1 MTEPAHVAEDRV
13 ARLVAGRAD
22 ADDMQWLLRGLGA
35 WDRSGGELSLE
46 RCLRLTAT
54 PFQRRVRQRN
64 AWLSELARQVAA
76 EPGEGPLAHRV
87 HRALD
92 RFQTRG
98 LWANWKA
105 DPEPP
110 AGAAQLHAAA
120 FWVLR
125 FNGGKALS
133 FWHLRDLLQ
142 GEIRPEISHGAEG
155 TMGAVTPTPTSE
167 N

>member
-1 MTEPAHVAEDRV
+1 MTEPAHAEALA
-13 ARLVAGRAD
+13 ARLVSGQVDEDVLR
-22 ADDMQWLLRGLGA
+22 WLQRGVGA
-35 WDRSGGELSLE
+35 WHRSGGVLSLE

-64 AWLSELARQVAA
+64 GWLAELARQVDA

-98 LWANWKA
+98 LWANWKDA
-105 DPEPP
+105 AAPP

-120 FWVLR
+120 FWVLK
-125 FNGGKALS
+125 FNAGKALS
-133 FWHLRDLLQ
+133 FWHIRDLLQ

-155 TMGAVTPTPTSE
+155 NMDPVTPTPTSE

>member
-1 MTEPAHVAEDRV
+1 MTEPSHAEALA
-13 ARLVAGRAD
+13 ARLAAGQVD
-22 ADDMQWLLRGLGA
+22 ADVLRWLQRGFSA
-35 WDRSGGELSLE
+35 WARSGGELGME
-46 RCLRLTAT
+46 RCLHLTAT

-64 AWLSELARQVAA
+64 GWLAELARLVAT

-98 LWANWKA
+98 LWTNWKA

-142 GEIRPEISHGAEG
+142 GEIRPEISHGAAG
-155 TMGAVTPTPTSE
+155 NMDPVTSTPTSE

>member
-1 MTEPAHVAEDRV
+1 MTEPAHAEALA
-13 ARLVAGRAD
+13 ARLAAGQVD
-22 ADDMQWLLRGLGA
+22 ADVLRWLQRGFSA
-35 WDRSGGELSLE
+35 WARSGGELGME

-76 EPGEGPLAHRV
+76 EPGEGPLTHRV
-87 HRALD
+87 HHALD